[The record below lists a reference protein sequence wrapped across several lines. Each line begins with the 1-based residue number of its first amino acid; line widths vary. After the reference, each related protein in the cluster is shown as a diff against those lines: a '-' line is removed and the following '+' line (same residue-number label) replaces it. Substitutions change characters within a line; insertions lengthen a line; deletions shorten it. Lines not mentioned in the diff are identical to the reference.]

1 MRINEK
7 AKKEL
12 EALRKEFPKCDKRV
26 YSICM
31 RTEETGACFC
41 QRAEE
46 IRAGFRKP
54 EKRKKAFRFSAR
66 LTAADA
72 ALIYHEMAR
81 RGLESKQDLVEALLI
96 EWARWSEKE
105 PLPVDRPGNG
115 SEDGADAE
123 ASPSSKDNTKKEEM
137 Q

>member
-41 QRAEE
+41 KRAEE
-46 IRAGFRKP
+46 IRAGVRKP
-54 EKRKKAFRFSAR
+54 ENRRKAVRFSAR
-66 LTAADA
+66 LTASDA
-72 ALIYHEMAR
+72 ALIFTEMTR
-81 RGLESKQDLVEALLI
+81 RGLDSKQDLVEALLI
-96 EWARWSEKE
+96 EWARWSKKE
-105 PLPVDRPGNG
+105 PLGATNTERPQEAGK
-115 SEDGADAE
+115 DGY
-123 ASPSSKDNTKKEEM
+123 
-137 Q
+137 